1 MTIGDLEFEV
11 NLSAA
16 SSGKLEVRCV
26 ADVFQAYR
34 TEAKVILVEERPR
47 LASVLGTRESSTGTV
62 TNTFR
67 YYLFNKN
74 TFDIFTKLRTN
85 LKCLRCI

>member
-11 NLSAA
+11 DLSAA

-26 ADVFQAYR
+26 ADVYHAYR
-34 TEAKVILVEERPR
+34 TEAKVVLVEERPR

-62 TNTFR
+62 PA
-67 YYLFNKN
+67 
-74 TFDIFTKLRTN
+74 
-85 LKCLRCI
+85 